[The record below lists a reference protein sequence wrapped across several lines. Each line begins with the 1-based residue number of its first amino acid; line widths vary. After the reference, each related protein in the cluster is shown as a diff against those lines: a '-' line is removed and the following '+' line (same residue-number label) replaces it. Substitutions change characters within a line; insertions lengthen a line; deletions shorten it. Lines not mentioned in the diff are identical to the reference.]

1 MERHAET
8 KEIWGQMHQR
18 LLSHIRG
25 RVSTHHDAEDILQDV
40 FVRIHANLDNVND
53 TQNLTA
59 WVYRITRNAITDYYR
74 HRAKNTDMVKTL
86 AEEATDTADVPNNC
100 VLQTGPECQPGKV
113 LAGCLKP
120 LVERLPE
127 PYLDAVTLTELNG
140 LTQKEAAD
148 ELGVSLSG
156 MKSRIQRGR
165 GKLKDLL
172 LDCCKIEVDRRGAV
186 IDYERRNEGTC
197 GGCNCE

>member
-1 MERHAET
+1 MPHEE
-8 KEIWGQMHQR
+8 
-18 LLSHIRG
+18 
-25 RVSTHHDAEDILQDV
+25 
-40 FVRIHANLDNVND
+40 
-53 TQNLTA
+53 
-59 WVYRITRNAITDYYR
+59 ITDAVLDIEEELYR
-74 HRAKNTDMVKTL
+74 QLVDNERDAVAWTL
-86 AEEATDTADVPNNC
+86 Q
-100 VLQTGPECQPGKV
+100 QTGPECQPGKV
-113 LAGCLKP
+113 LAGCLEP

-140 LTQKEAAD
+140 LNQKEAAD